1 MGQTLPFCS
10 GWGFCGHV
18 TCHFF
23 DLSWAEGNKYSAKTE
38 LYPLLK
44 STAVASFAAL
54 KIILYGWSCHLE
66 SPAKQFS
73 CLIYTS
79 PLLLGRKEGIFK
91 FLVWFGLVY
100 CVFMF
105 FEKSTSKGMKLSR
118 FRQNWDA
125 EYFFFLSLF
134 LLPLFK
140 KEEKSLQSYSLL
152 VGKEALN
159 NLVAVAS
166 FHIPMRAA

>member
-91 FLVWFGLVY
+91 FLVWFGLVWFTVCLCFLKKAHLREWNY
-100 CVFMF
+100 HALDKTEM
-105 FEKSTSKGMKLSR
+105 LSI
-118 FRQNWDA
+118 
-125 EYFFFLSLF
+125 FFFCRCFFFHSLRKKKKA
-134 LLPLFK
+134 FK
-140 KEEKSLQSYSLL
+140 VILYS
-152 VGKEALN
+152 
-159 NLVAVAS
+159 
-166 FHIPMRAA
+166 